1 MKNYVQ
7 EGDVLTLTAPYAVAS
22 GAGLQVGSIFGVATF
37 AAANGASVEAATEGV
52 FDLAKTGSQAWTQGA
67 PIYWDNAGK
76 LCTTTVGSNKLIG
89 YAAQAQQ
96 AADTVGRVVVM
107 GL

>member
-1 MKNYVQ
+1 MKNYIQ
-7 EGDVLTLTAPYAVAS
+7 EGEVLTLTAPYAVAS

-52 FDLAKTGSQAWTQGA
+52 FDLTKTAAQAWTQGA
-67 PIYWDNAGK
+67 PIYWDNAAK
-76 LCTTTVGSNKLIG
+76 SCTTTVGSNKLIG
-89 YAAQAQQ
+89 YATQAQQ
-96 AADTVGRVVVM
+96 AADTVGRVIVM

>member
-7 EGDVLTLTAPYAVAS
+7 EGEVLTLTAPYDVASGGGCLVGETFGVASGAVAS
-22 GAGLQVGSIFGVATF
+22 GAAGEF
-37 AAANGASVEAATEGV
+37 ATEGV